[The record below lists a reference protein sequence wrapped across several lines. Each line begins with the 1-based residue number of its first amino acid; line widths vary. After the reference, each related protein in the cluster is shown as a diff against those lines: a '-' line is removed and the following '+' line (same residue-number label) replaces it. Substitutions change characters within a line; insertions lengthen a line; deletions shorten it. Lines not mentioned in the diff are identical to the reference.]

1 MFKNFKSVILASTS
15 LVGWIDV
22 KRFDMVRT
30 QSSDGEIHLI
40 LVELK
45 LNDTLNNTSNL
56 NETEIREI
64 MKKEAQK
71 PLHLMR
77 EYE

>member
-1 MFKNFKSVILASTS
+1 
-15 LVGWIDV
+15 V

>member
-1 MFKNFKSVILASTS
+1 M
-15 LVGWIDV
+15 V
-22 KRFDMVRT
+22 KRFDVVRA
-30 QSSDGEIHLI
+30 QSADGEIHLI
-40 LVELK
+40 LTEIK
-45 LNDTLNNTSNL
+45 LNDALNNTSDL

-71 PLHLMR
+71 PLHLIR

>member
-1 MFKNFKSVILASTS
+1 M
-15 LVGWIDV
+15 V
-22 KRFDMVRT
+22 KKFDMVRT

-40 LVELK
+40 LTELK
-45 LNDTLNNTSNL
+45 LGDALNNASDL

-71 PLHLMR
+71 PLHLTR
-77 EYE
+77 KY

>member
-1 MFKNFKSVILASTS
+1 M
-15 LVGWIDV
+15 V
-22 KRFDMVRT
+22 KRFDIVRT

-40 LVELK
+40 LIELK
-45 LNDTLNNTSNL
+45 LNDTSNNTSDSNR
-56 NETEIREI
+56 TEIREI

>member
-1 MFKNFKSVILASTS
+1 M
-15 LVGWIDV
+15 V
-22 KRFDMVRT
+22 KKFDMVRT

-40 LVELK
+40 LTELK
-45 LNDTLNNTSNL
+45 LGDALSNTSDL

-71 PLHLMR
+71 PLHLTR
-77 EYE
+77 KYE